1 VKVGV
6 GHLRQ
11 AWQTLTAPGL
21 AVEDVPLLARGRHED
36 PRDGASL
43 LELVAVYAQEP
54 WSIRPPSVN
63 RALATAAQAVN
74 DHTSDQGRRRL
85 IPLVPLI
92 TGTGGQDL
100 KVSYAVSTVCLTE
113 ALHLVDAGLGR
124 QFHSIQDDLRVCT
137 GAVDS
142 PKRAGARRSAQS
154 RRTDVAISR
163 AVAAVAAAEPEP
175 ARRDASLRVL
185 LVAATT
191 AARRARGLSDAT
203 PSISHIEPDH
213 IRVVKRSIAEPGC
226 DWLSLVCLPAGEAER
241 ARVFGVSPVSDLPA

>member
-1 VKVGV
+1 VKLAV
-6 GHLRQ
+6 GHLRE
-11 AWQTLTAPGL
+11 AWRTLTAPDL
-21 AVEDVPLLARGRHED
+21 AVEQVPLLARGKHED

-43 LELVAVYAQEP
+43 LELVAVYAHEP

-85 IPLVPLI
+85 IPLVPFL
-92 TGTGGQDL
+92 TGTGGQDP
-100 KVSYAVSTVCLTE
+100 KVSYAVATVCLNE

-124 QFHSIQDDLRVCT
+124 QFHSIQDDLRVSA
-137 GAVDS
+137 GAIDD
-142 PKRAGARRSAQS
+142 PKRAGGRRSVQS

-163 AVAAVAAAEPEP
+163 AVAAVAAAEPEQ

-191 AARRARGLSDAT
+191 SARRARGLSDAT
-203 PSISHIEPDH
+203 PSNSHIEPDH

-226 DWLSLVCLPAGEAER
+226 DWVSLVCLPAGEAER
-241 ARVFGVSPVSDLPA
+241 ERVFGVLPVWDLPA